1 MYSQRARG
9 IALLLAAEIRTP
21 LHFELFHATI
31 FEVSLFFP
39 LKKSHFP
46 KKNIKKKYK
55 FAHHCT
61 LNCSTPRFLR
71 VFSVCSKKRH
81 FKKTF

>member
-21 LHFELFHATI
+21 LHFELFHAAI
-31 FEVSLFFP
+31 FKGFLCLF
-39 LKKSHFP
+39 
-46 KKNIKKKYK
+46 
-55 FAHHCT
+55 
-61 LNCSTPRFLR
+61 
-71 VFSVCSKKRH
+71 KKRH